1 MLTCY
6 PSPGKRKALKLCA
19 AFAEG
24 SGGRVAGLGESRL
37 LPGAA
42 FFYGMTGHTLPLIER
57 CRRDGRDWYYADN
70 AYYFGRGRYFRVT
83 RNAYQH
89 DGGGAAGP
97 ACFARFGL
105 KPAPWR
111 TGGRTGGRKGGRN
124 GGRHILVTTQSELFY
139 RLVLGTTRAA
149 WLADVVTQLRA
160 ATDRP
165 IEVCHKPAP
174 ATSGNAAAGPG
185 FEKHLAHAHA
195 LVTHSSSTAAKAL
208 LDGVPVFCL
217 GACMA
222 SSMGHADL
230 ALIEDPYYPDDREPW
245 LWNLA
250 ANQWTR
256 EEMTDGTCWR
266 QLTERAAAETPS
278 SPDP

>member
-1 MLTCY
+1 LLTCY
-6 PSPGKRKALKLCA
+6 PSPGKRKALRLCA

-24 SGGRVAGLGESRL
+24 SGGRVAGLGEFRL
-37 LPGAA
+37 SPGAA

-57 CRRDGRDWYYADN
+57 CRRGGRDWYYADN
-70 AYYFGRGRYFRVT
+70 AYYIGRGAYFRVT

-97 ACFARFGL
+97 ERFARFGL
-105 KPAPWR
+105 SVAPWR
-111 TGGRTGGRKGGRN
+111 R
-124 GGRHILVTTQSELFY
+124 GGRHVLVTTQSELFY
-139 RLVLGTTRAA
+139 RLALGTTRQA
-149 WLADVVTQLRA
+149 WLADVVAQLRA

-174 ATSGNAAAGPG
+174 AVSGNAAAGSG
-185 FEKHLAHAHA
+185 FEQQLGDAHA

-208 LDGVPVFCL
+208 LEGVPVFCT

-222 SSMGHADL
+222 SAMARADL
-230 ALIEDPYYPDDREPW
+230 TRIEEPHYPDGRESW

-250 ANQWTR
+250 ANQWTC
-256 EEMTDGTCWR
+256 EEMADGTCWR
-266 QLTERAAAETPS
+266 QLSARTSAREAP
-278 SPDP
+278 

>member
-24 SGGRVAGLGESRL
+24 SDGRVAGLGESRL

-57 CRRDGRDWYYADN
+57 CRRGGRDWYYADN
-70 AYYFGRGRYFRVT
+70 AYYFGRGTYFRVT
-83 RNAYQH
+83 RKGYQH

-97 ACFARFGL
+97 ARFARFGL

-111 TGGRTGGRKGGRN
+111 RD
-124 GGRHILVTTQSELFY
+124 GRHLLVTTQSELFY
-139 RLVLGTTRAA
+139 RLALGTTRAA
-149 WLADVVTQLRA
+149 WLADTLARLGA

-165 IEVCHKPAP
+165 IEVCHKAAP
-174 ATSGNAAAGPG
+174 RASGNAAAGPG
-185 FEKHLAHAHA
+185 FETRLAGAHA
-195 LVTHSSSTAAKAL
+195 LVTHSSSTAVKAL
-208 LDGVPVFCL
+208 LDGVPVFCT
-217 GACMA
+217 GAGMA
-222 SSMGHADL
+222 SPMGRADL
-230 ALIEDPYYPDDREPW
+230 ALVEDPRYPDDRETW

-266 QLTERAAAETPS
+266 HLMERAAARENIS
-278 SPDP
+278 SPDPKRRAV

>member
-6 PSPGKRKALKLCA
+6 PSPGKRKGLKLCA

-24 SGGRVAGLGESRL
+24 SGGQVAGLGESRL

-42 FFYGMTGHTLPLIER
+42 FFYGMTGHTLPLIDR

-70 AYYFGRGRYFRVT
+70 AYYFGRGAYFRVT

-97 ACFARFGL
+97 ARFARFGL
-105 KPAPWR
+105 KPAAWR
-111 TGGRTGGRKGGRN
+111 K

-149 WLADVVTQLRA
+149 WLAAVLAQLRK

-165 IEVCHKPAP
+165 IEVCHKAAP
-174 ATSGNAAAGPG
+174 SVSGNAAAGPG
-185 FEKHLAHAHA
+185 FEKYLSDAHA

-208 LDGVPVFCL
+208 LEGVPVFCL

-222 SSMGHADL
+222 SSMGRADL
-230 ALIEDPYYPDDREPW
+230 ARVEEPYYPDDREPW

-266 QLTERAAAETPS
+266 DLTERAAARETLS
-278 SPDP
+278 SPHPQRRPA

>member
-6 PSPGKRKALKLCA
+6 PSPGKRKALRICA
-19 AFAEG
+19 DFAEG
-24 SGGRVAGLGESRL
+24 ANGRVAGLGESRL
-37 LPGAA
+37 SPGAA

-57 CRRDGRDWYYADN
+57 CRRGGRAWYYADN
-70 AYYFGRGRYFRVT
+70 AYYIGRGGYFRVT

-89 DGGGAAGP
+89 DGSGVAGP
-97 ACFARFGL
+97 ERFARFGL
-105 KPAPWR
+105 TPAPWR
-111 TGGRTGGRKGGRN
+111 K

-139 RLVLGTTRAA
+139 RLALGTTRKA
-149 WLADVVTQLRA
+149 WLAQVWSQLRA

-165 IEVCHKPAP
+165 IVVCHKPLP
-174 ATSGNAAAGPG
+174 RVSGNAAAGAG
-185 FEKHLAHAHA
+185 FEAHLANAHA
-195 LVTHSSSTAAKAL
+195 LVTHSSSTAVKAL

-222 SSMGHADL
+222 SVLGRADL
-230 ALIEDPYYPDDREPW
+230 ARIEAPSYPDGREPW

-256 EEMTDGTCWR
+256 EEMTDGTCWKQLHER
-266 QLTERAAAETPS
+266 QHFFQT
-278 SPDP
+278 

>member
-6 PSPGKRKALKLCA
+6 PSPGKCKALKLCA

-24 SGGRVAGLGESRL
+24 SGGRVAGLGEPRL
-37 LPGAA
+37 SPGAA
-42 FFYGMTGHTLPLIER
+42 FFYGMTGHTLPLIAR
-57 CRRDGRDWYYADN
+57 CRRGGRPWYYADN
-70 AYYFGRGRYFRVT
+70 ASYSGRGRYFRVT

-97 ACFARFGL
+97 ERFARFGL
-105 KPAPWR
+105 RPAAW
-111 TGGRTGGRKGGRN
+111 RKGRRN
-124 GGRHILVTTQSELFY
+124 GGRHVLVTTQSELFY
-139 RLVLGTTRAA
+139 RLALGTTRQA
-149 WLADVVTQLRA
+149 WLADVLAQLRN

-174 ATSGNAAAGPG
+174 AVSGNAAAGPG
-185 FEKHLAHAHA
+185 FEKHLAGAHA

-208 LDGVPVFCL
+208 LDGVPVFCT
-217 GACMA
+217 GVCMA
-222 SSMGHADL
+222 SSMGRADL
-230 ALIEDPYYPDDREPW
+230 ALIEDPHYPDGREAW

-256 EEMTDGTCWR
+256 EEITDGTCWR
-266 QLTERAAAETPS
+266 HLREQAARDNLS
-278 SPDP
+278 SPNPQRRPP